1 MCVISCS
8 RIEISSI
15 SIPPPQVKGLQRE
28 AWAYHF
34 LRVWYF
40 PPLLFP
46 FFYFKAVRATLF
58 ITNEWVERGKE
69 IKIPLVQGCQCP
81 VLSKKNSGFR
91 RKIFFKGDRVLISCS
106 FPASSPPC
114 VCVCFSSFYY
124 YYYYYYFP
132 AVSFFYRRQAYTLPA
147 GLTHSTKCI
156 CALLRSIDSWRG
168 YIRMTTVPFLSL
180 R

>member
-1 MCVISCS
+1 MCAISCS
-8 RIEISSI
+8 RIEIPYI

-91 RKIFFKGDRVLISCS
+91 RKIFLKEIVSWSVVL
-106 FPASSPPC
+106 FQPPLLHVC
-114 VCVCFSSFYY
+114 VCVSLLFTIIIITIISR
-124 YYYYYYFP
+124 P
-132 AVSFFYRRQAYTLPA
+132 WVSFIDDRLILYLRGSHTAQNASVLFYDL
-147 GLTHSTKCI
+147 
-156 CALLRSIDSWRG
+156 
-168 YIRMTTVPFLSL
+168 
-180 R
+180 

>member
-1 MCVISCS
+1 MCAISCS
-8 RIEISSI
+8 RIEIPYI
-15 SIPPPQVKGLQRE
+15 SIPPPQVKGLQSE

-114 VCVCFSSFYY
+114 VCVSLLFTIIIITIISR
-124 YYYYYYFP
+124 P
-132 AVSFFYRRQAYTLPA
+132 WVSFIDDRLILYLRGSHTAQNASVLFYDL
-147 GLTHSTKCI
+147 
-156 CALLRSIDSWRG
+156 
-168 YIRMTTVPFLSL
+168 
-180 R
+180 